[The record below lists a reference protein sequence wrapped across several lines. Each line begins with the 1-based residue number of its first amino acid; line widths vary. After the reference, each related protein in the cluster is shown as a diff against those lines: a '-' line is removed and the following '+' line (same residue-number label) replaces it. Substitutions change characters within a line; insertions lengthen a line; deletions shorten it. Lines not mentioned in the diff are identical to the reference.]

1 MQGRLGAW
9 LRRLAACQQRR
20 CQVGRRCSA
29 PVRGS
34 ASCQFTRSKAHDRS
48 RPLATLSPAV
58 RRTCPEPLSRDD
70 IRELARIVA
79 AGLLASKLD
88 ADRGLQQ
95 LGIAEALRA
104 PEAANGKQHDAPKD
118 EL

>member
-1 MQGRLGAW
+1 MPEQAVAAQGGLDTAREREEMR
-9 LRRLAACQQRR
+9 RRLREA
-20 CQVGRRCSA
+20 GRR
-29 PVRGS
+29 
-34 ASCQFTRSKAHDRS
+34 F
-48 RPLATLSPAV
+48 V

-118 EL
+118 ELQNSPLGVKGEPFPLIL

>member
-1 MQGRLGAW
+1 LPEQVTAAKGCFDTACEREETRKRLREAGR
-9 LRRLAACQQRR
+9 
-20 CQVGRRCSA
+20 
-29 PVRGS
+29 
-34 ASCQFTRSKAHDRS
+34 QF
-48 RPLATLSPAV
+48 V

-70 IRELARIVA
+70 IHQLARIVA

-104 PEAANGKQHDAPKD
+104 PKTANGKQDDAPED
-118 EL
+118 ELQNSSLGMKGKPFPLVL

>member
-1 MQGRLGAW
+1 
-9 LRRLAACQQRR
+9 
-20 CQVGRRCSA
+20 
-29 PVRGS
+29 
-34 ASCQFTRSKAHDRS
+34 
-48 RPLATLSPAV
+48 
-58 RRTCPEPLSRDD
+58 LSRDD

-95 LGIAEALRA
+95 LGVAEALRA
-104 PEAANGKQHDAPKD
+104 PEAANGKQYDAPKD

>member
-1 MQGRLGAW
+1 VPEQAIAAQGGLDAAPEREETR
-9 LRRLAACQQRR
+9 RRLRQA
-20 CQVGRRCSA
+20 GR
-29 PVRGS
+29 
-34 ASCQFTRSKAHDRS
+34 QF
-48 RPLATLSPAV
+48 V

-79 AGLLASKLD
+79 VGLLASKLD

-95 LGIAEALRA
+95 LGIAKALRT
-104 PEAANGKQHDAPKD
+104 PEAANRKQQDTPKD